1 MFEIPP
7 MDVISSRYYN
17 SMKWFYK
24 AAVKSTP
31 ETTRHRLSKAAY
43 TWNEVLR
50 EYLREM
56 RQNA

>member
-1 MFEIPP
+1 
-7 MDVISSRYYN
+7 MDVIFSRHYN
-17 SMKWFYK
+17 STKWFYK

-31 ETTRHRLSKAAY
+31 ETTRHGLSKPAY